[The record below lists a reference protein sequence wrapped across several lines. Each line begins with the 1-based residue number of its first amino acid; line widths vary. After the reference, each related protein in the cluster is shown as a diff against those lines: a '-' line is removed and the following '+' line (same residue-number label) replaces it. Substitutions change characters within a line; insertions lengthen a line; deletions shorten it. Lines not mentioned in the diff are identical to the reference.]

1 MSKHSGPAIDTFLAG
16 DSFAVV
22 GASADRNK
30 YGNKVLRAYLQA
42 GRRVFPVN
50 PKLDEVEG
58 QRAYPDLASLP
69 ERVFGVSVVTPPA
82 VTKSIVEQ
90 AAAAGIR
97 HLWMQPGAESEAAV
111 ARAHEL
117 GLALIHS
124 GPCALVAQG
133 FVEDGGDP
141 LT

>member
-1 MSKHSGPAIDTFLAG
+1 MSENETNDTNDRAVDRFLAG

-22 GASADRNK
+22 GASADREK

-50 PKLDEVEG
+50 PNAGEIEG
-58 QRAYPDLASLP
+58 QRSYPDLASLP
-69 ERVFGVSVVTPPA
+69 EPVHGVSIVTPPA
-82 VTKSIVEQ
+82 ITEKVVEQ

-97 HLWMQPGAESEAAV
+97 HVWMQPGAESPAAIRKAEA
-111 ARAHEL
+111 L

-133 FVEDGGDP
+133 FRDV
-141 LT
+141 